1 MWLRCG
7 RTSPHVR
14 GSPTANRGRHS
25 PMLWRRKVARASAC
39 TAACRSWT
47 AEMPAR
53 SRRASSRSR
62 ARAERRGMTCGGDR
76 GKMQQTAWRAAMKR
90 LLAIGLLLVCA
101 GCGEMST
108 HSKSDVLTTTLLAY
122 ANALRWGDFEQA
134 QSFVDPETLKTHPL
148 SEIDRERY
156 KQVRVASY
164 NERPVV
170 PVGHD
175 EVQQIVEIGIL
186 NVNTQ
191 TE

>member
-1 MWLRCG
+1 
-7 RTSPHVR
+7 
-14 GSPTANRGRHS
+14 
-25 PMLWRRKVARASAC
+25 
-39 TAACRSWT
+39 
-47 AEMPAR
+47 
-53 SRRASSRSR
+53 
-62 ARAERRGMTCGGDR
+62 
-76 GKMQQTAWRAAMKR
+76 MKR

-191 TE
+191 TERTIVDRQLWRYDEKTKHWHLVSGLPDITQH